1 MLIDLFERMT
11 PRRGTS
17 DEDVWFDYEHN
28 GVFGT
33 CQVGEREGK
42 RTLAIYEW
50 NSEDPGKGHAAEALA
65 WLRGRF
71 DFISAR
77 GIGELDED
85 GVGDISTY
93 YWERQVEM
101 GRVDQIF
108 LDDGTEHVVT
118 VAPARTG
125 RPKP

>member
-33 CQVGEREGK
+33 CQVGEHEGK

-50 NSEDPGKGHAAEALA
+50 NGEDPGKGHAAEALA
-65 WLRGRF
+65 WLRGRV
-71 DFISAR
+71 DFISAH
-77 GIGELDED
+77 GTGELDED
-85 GVGDISTY
+85 GVGGVSPPTTGNARSKWGASTRSS
-93 YWERQVEM
+93 WTTAQSVLLE
-101 GRVDQIF
+101 
-108 LDDGTEHVVT
+108 
-118 VAPARTG
+118 
-125 RPKP
+125 